1 MSIIRHRHIN
11 RTTKSKI
18 IKKKNKSVS
27 LNKKNKLGNKDL
39 SLLITKRY
47 HFLIVLII
55 ILFLIISIRLFKLQ
69 IIDYEDYQSKLT
81 IATEKTVEGTSA
93 PRGRYMTE
101 TITY

>member
-11 RTTKSKI
+11 RTTKSKT

-47 HFLIVLII
+47 HFLIVLIMI
-55 ILFLIISIRLFKLQ
+55 HLVLVYNL
-69 IIDYEDYQSKLT
+69 
-81 IATEKTVEGTSA
+81 
-93 PRGRYMTE
+93 
-101 TITY
+101 

>member
-47 HFLIVLII
+47 HFLIVLTMSSY
-55 ILFLIISIRLFKLQ
+55 FPAS
-69 IIDYEDYQSKLT
+69 
-81 IATEKTVEGTSA
+81 VE
-93 PRGRYMTE
+93 
-101 TITY
+101 

>member
-1 MSIIRHRHIN
+1 MNIIRHRHIN

-47 HFLIVLII
+47 HWTLDTMWNDIC
-55 ILFLIISIRLFKLQ
+55 KYY
-69 IIDYEDYQSKLT
+69 DY
-81 IATEKTVEGTSA
+81 VW
-93 PRGRYMTE
+93 
-101 TITY
+101 